1 MVPSI
6 PLYLPRARESPG
18 EQQHGS
24 GSGGKRK
31 GPDGSRAAGPESLQ
45 SEGAGKSGIDLV
57 QEVRREGVG
66 KEAALLRPGPA
77 CWGQGDGLCATCRL
91 GNVQRG
97 LCCKTSQAPLS
108 RPRAIW
114 RFLGPDPDNGGAAS
128 TAIPTA
134 GPQRRSP
141 QQRWSQLRDW
151 TPQTWEQV
159 PVARL
164 PHCPLLFARPQAD
177 LGLPSCGHR
186 PGPSE
191 APAAAHQLFLRPGR
205 ARAGLCLR

>member
-1 MVPSI
+1 M
-6 PLYLPRARESPG
+6 PRVDSGMCGMDYAARHPRPHSAG
-18 EQQHGS
+18 QGQ
-24 GSGGKRK
+24 SGGF
-31 GPDGSRAAGPESLQ
+31 S
-45 SEGAGKSGIDLV
+45 
-57 QEVRREGVG
+57 
-66 KEAALLRPGPA
+66 ALT
-77 CWGQGDGLCATCRL
+77 QT
-91 GNVQRG
+91 
-97 LCCKTSQAPLS
+97 TE
-108 RPRAIW
+108 
-114 RFLGPDPDNGGAAS
+114 GAAS

-141 QQRWSQLRDW
+141 QHRWSQLRDW

-186 PGPSE
+186 PGPNE